1 VSVRYVVL
9 EFTAPFHVGVG
20 GLGDTYRYVPSFTI
34 YGALEALRHMG
45 VNHGVE
51 KVSSAYP
58 LVKHGGDPKPSVP
71 TPAFLPRLLLRKIPQ
86 GVSPPKAIKK
96 LKKLRYIPLDCL
108 SRLDSFEVVIKGKD
122 DVDILCDGKSIE
134 APESRLVVVER
145 NVLSRHLNN
154 ADVYRVVAVMPT
166 TRYVVYYEGGDKR
179 AFELLGKIGLGG
191 ERSSG
196 LGKFVVVGEGSERI
210 DSSGN
215 RALLLGVGRVREPR
229 GDLQVEYLAWNCS
242 HGLVGP
248 TSVLTDGTV
257 LEGNLLEFEDIVTE
271 NCVVKLSPLYLLI

>member
-1 VSVRYVVL
+1 
-9 EFTAPFHVGVG
+9 
-20 GLGDTYRYVPSFTI
+20 LGDTYRYVPSFTI

-58 LVKHGGDPKPSVP
+58 FVKHGGEPKPSVP
-71 TPAFLPRLLLRKIPQ
+71 TPASLPRSLLRKIPQ
-86 GVSPPKAIKK
+86 RVSPPKAIKK

-108 SRLDSFEVVIKGKD
+108 SRLDSFEVVKKGED
-122 DVDILCDGKSIE
+122 DVDVLCDGKPIE
-134 APESRLVVVER
+134 APDPQLVVVER

-166 TRYVVYYEGGDKR
+166 SRYVVYYEGGDKR

-196 LGKFVVVGEGSERI
+196 LGKFVVVDEGSVPAG
-210 DSSGN
+210 SGD

-229 GDLQVEYLAWNCS
+229 GDLYVEYLAWNCS

-248 TSVLTDGTV
+248 TSVLMDGTV
-257 LEGNLLEFEDIVTE
+257 LEKDSLEFEDIVTE
-271 NCVVKLSPLYLLI
+271 NCVVKLSPLYLWI